1 MSGDYQ
7 DFWSALPA
15 KAVHPRRVPMLEAFR
30 WIGEP
35 LTAIDTVD
43 VLDGELDMGEAAH
56 HLAVLEELGVLEA
69 RPVKRRPG
77 QRRNDGFDV
86 PYRLK
91 PPPAR
96 RPSR

>member
-7 DFWSALPA
+7 DFWSALPP

-43 VLDGELDMGEAAH
+43 LLEGELDMWEAARH
-56 HLAVLEELGVLEA
+56 FGALEELDVLEA
-69 RPVKRRPG
+69 RPVKRRRG

-91 PPPAR
+91 LPPGR